1 MFSSDKCCINNFVF
15 KQDQPSNFV
24 YIVKSGEF
32 QMTFREKTL
41 KQMEIKIDT
50 KIIGPFKKKQKPS
63 LYSRNP
69 QAIGR
74 KFLEKEVKI
83 ATVSRGQIIGFNDVI
98 FERPYSTSLR
108 CISSVGTLLM
118 ISANDFK

>member
-83 ATVSRGQIIGFNDVI
+83 ATVSRG
-98 FERPYSTSLR
+98 
-108 CISSVGTLLM
+108 
-118 ISANDFK
+118 